1 MKRLLV
7 ILALSLPTALAAQV
21 VNIAGYAAG
30 GSRQSLK
37 VPLNSVIRLVLPS
50 GQRALVQFTSLGDAT
65 AEYRWKYKRTSESKL
80 EVGSG
85 SVVEKYERFPGRN
98 GRGNEVLPLPGHDL
112 IIRAGEI
119 RGEWSAG
126 GDEYCYFYYTS
137 KLARVEVVGAASFEG
152 NP

>member
-7 ILALSLPTALAAQV
+7 ILALTLPTVLEAQV
-21 VNIAGYAAG
+21 VNIAGYASG

-37 VPLNSVIRLVLPS
+37 VPLNGVIRVVLPS
-50 GQRALVQFTSLGDAT
+50 GQRAMIQFTTLGAAT
-65 AEYRWKYKRTSESKL
+65 AEYRWKYKRSPESQI

-98 GRGNEVLPLPGHDL
+98 GHENEVLPLPGHDL

-126 GDEYCYFYYTS
+126 GDEYSYFYYNS
-137 KLARVEVVGAASFEG
+137 KLARVEVTGATSFEA